1 MPENQQQSA
10 RRGKN
15 GTGGSMWRPASSGR
29 RASGKR
35 SFRDS
40 RTDGKGGKR
49 LWSAGEEQRG
59 GRDAR
64 GAKANGNGKRGDG
77 GSKYRSRFGRED
89 AGTARREEN
98 FDSGRPQRR
107 QYRTGESKDGRDARG
122 AGRGYPKRFEGKR
135 ERKDFRREDRPD
147 FRDGKARERRDYGEN
162 KGRFGGNE
170 RREYRP
176 AREDRNFRD
185 ARAQILSEIPQSVTA
200 ESLDAD
206 TRLHLRN
213 LNRENAE
220 AVARHLAYAG
230 EMLDIEPETAYR
242 HARAAYTRAARID
255 VVREA
260 LGITAYLTGRYRQ
273 ALTEL
278 RTYRRMSDDYSHVPL
293 EADAERGLGRSEKAL
308 RFIEG
313 IALNRLEPEAKIEL
327 ALVASGAHGDLGDA
341 RGGLKVLEK
350 ILVENLNPALA
361 ARVQLV
367 KADRLAELGREE
379 EAGAL
384 RAEWE
389 AKLAG
394 ENGGDLMVDLND
406 ILDDEPENEEEK
418 TASDPSEN
426 EAENGGGEKPAAERE
441 SGSDLRDVEIS
452 DEDFD
457 GLFPT
462 GTENEKE
469 NE

>member
-1 MPENQQQSA
+1 M
-10 RRGKN
+10 
-15 GTGGSMWRPASSGR
+15 
-29 RASGKR
+29 
-35 SFRDS
+35 
-40 RTDGKGGKR
+40 
-49 LWSAGEEQRG
+49 
-59 GRDAR
+59 
-64 GAKANGNGKRGDG
+64 
-77 GSKYRSRFGRED
+77 
-89 AGTARREEN
+89 
-98 FDSGRPQRR
+98 
-107 QYRTGESKDGRDARG
+107 
-122 AGRGYPKRFEGKR
+122 
-135 ERKDFRREDRPD
+135 
-147 FRDGKARERRDYGEN
+147 
-162 KGRFGGNE
+162 
-170 RREYRP
+170 
-176 AREDRNFRD
+176 
-185 ARAQILSEIPQSVTA
+185 
-200 ESLDAD
+200 
-206 TRLHLRN
+206 
-213 LNRENAE
+213 
-220 AVARHLAYAG
+220 AYAG

-389 AKLAG
+389 AKLTG